1 MSEQM
6 YTNGEYL
13 EKNPTWHIQDSP
25 WKAKDVLKIIERN
38 RLHLNS
44 ICEIGCGAGE
54 ILNQLYL
61 RMPSNVSF
69 MGYEISPQAFELC
82 KERKKERLQYQLKDL
97 LQEEKAFY
105 DLVLAM
111 DVFEHIENYYDF
123 LRKLHKKG
131 KYKIFR
137 IPLDLSVTTVFQRC
151 IHILRE
157 RQTVGHIHYFTK
169 EIALAALTDTGYEV
183 LDYFYTPCI
192 CYLRTESVKIKLKRL
207 PIKMMFRF
215 NKDATARFFGGY
227 SLMVL
232 AK

>member
-1 MSEQM
+1 MSKQI
-6 YTNGEYL
+6 YTDGEYL

-25 WKAKDVLKIIERN
+25 WKAKDVLKMIERN
-38 RLHLNS
+38 QLHPDS
-44 ICEIGCGAGE
+44 ICEVGCGAGE

-61 RMPSNVSF
+61 QMSSNVSF

-82 KERKKERLQYQLKDL
+82 KERKKERLQYQLKDI
-97 LQEEKAFY
+97 LQDEKAFY

-131 KYKIFR
+131 QHKIFR
-137 IPLDLSVTTVFQRC
+137 IPLDISVSTVFDSC
-151 IHILRE
+151 THILTE
-157 RQTVGHIHYFTK
+157 RQSVGHIHYFTK
-169 EIALAALTDTGYEV
+169 EIALAALEDTGYEI

-192 CYLRTESVKIKLKRL
+192 WLLRTNSIKTRLKRL
-207 PIKMMFRF
+207 AIKLMFRL
-215 NKDATARFFGGY
+215 NEDATVRFFGGY

-232 AK
+232 AR